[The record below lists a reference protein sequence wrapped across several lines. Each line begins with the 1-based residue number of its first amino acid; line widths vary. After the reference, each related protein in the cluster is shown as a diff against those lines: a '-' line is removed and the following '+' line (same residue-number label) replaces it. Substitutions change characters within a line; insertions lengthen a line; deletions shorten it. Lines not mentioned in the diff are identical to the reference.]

1 MATENKTWLRDF
13 LLGGQPTTKAQT
25 VANIIGGTL
34 MGGAFLGA
42 LDQQG
47 HSFLGTPS
55 VKGTM
60 RQAGAILPAAIA
72 RNEEIG
78 KKLTADLAG
87 YEQASVEQAQTGL
100 GARGIG
106 DARVRAETTSNVRA
120 GLSGAYAKAKAAL
133 TKARFNAESGL
144 ANVVGQYQANVA
156 QKQMDSQMRQYAN
169 QLGLWSALTGAGAGL
184 MQLPGKGKKDT
195 ASVNYQDYV
204 VDPTAPTAPFR
215 MAGVQDTAPLMLDPR
230 YNARGR

>member
-1 MATENKTWLRDF
+1 MATEQSKTWLRDF
-13 LLGGQPTTKAQT
+13 LLGNQPTTKATT

-34 MGGAFLGA
+34 MGGSFLGA

-60 RQAGAILPAAIA
+60 RQAAAILPTAIA

-87 YEQASVEQAQTGL
+87 YEQGAVEQTQTGL
-100 GARGIG
+100 GARGIT
-106 DARVRAETTSNVRA
+106 DRRVSAESAQNIRA

-156 QKQMDSQMRQYAN
+156 QKQMDSQMRQYAS
-169 QLGLWSALTGAGAGL
+169 QLGLWGALTGAGAGL
-184 MQLPGKGKKDT
+184 MQLPGKPKQPKMTADT
-195 ASVNYQDYV
+195 GPQDYNQYIF
-204 VDPTAPTAPFR
+204 DPKEVR
-215 MAGVQDTAPLMLDPR
+215 
-230 YNARGR
+230 